1 MPITI
6 SPEDRKN
13 ASSEDITS
21 PEMREYVPDPCLEH
35 HETITDIF
43 MVSLRVGTDKGN
55 VLDISFEGIVPLT
68 SEFDLRHS
76 EDEEEIPLHD
86 GDGTSAG
93 SLGDFL
99 ATLRFRF
106 KSLLYTY
113 WRG

>member
-21 PEMREYVPDPCLEH
+21 PEMREYVPDPCFEH

-43 MVSLRVGTDKGN
+43 RVSLQVGTDKGN

-76 EDEEEIPLHD
+76 KEEIPILD
-86 GDGTSAG
+86 GDGTIAG

-113 WRG
+113 YRG